1 MKHKRIQLK
10 RVRFDEDK
18 VLIVDDSEHEGL
30 MPWETAP
37 TMSGIKRED
46 NQPFTIFGR
55 LRLITYLLLP
65 NYVTIVPIFKT
76 ENQNWS
82 WYSSATVLQLAEPE
96 GLSSSDIVIYLWVHY
111 FVSTNHEALQPRR
124 FFQGALTRF
133 CTQLA
138 H

>member
-30 MPWETAP
+30 MLWETAP

-46 NQPFTIFGR
+46 NQLFTIFGR
-55 LRLITYLLLP
+55 LQLITYLLLL

-76 ENQNWS
+76 ENHNWS
-82 WYSSATVLQLAEPE
+82 WYSLATIQNKPLPNRTDLTPPSAT
-96 GLSSSDIVIYLWVHY
+96 GM
-111 FVSTNHEALQPRR
+111 
-124 FFQGALTRF
+124 
-133 CTQLA
+133 
-138 H
+138 